1 MTEPTPRPMPASRMK
16 RLWAKLKHMM
26 LHEELTSHQVALS
39 FGIGFSIAWNP
50 LLGLHTAAILLLCL
64 LFKNL
69 HRPLMFAACFI
80 NNPWTMV
87 PIATLS
93 TYLGNLMLGRGLH
106 LDLSGIHWHDIGLT
120 SFITKQGI
128 DDMVYMLK
136 PILGPYL
143 LGGTVLS
150 ILMFLP
156 GYYVMLT
163 LTQRIRKLHMHLPH
177 FHVPSL
183 HREEEK

>member
-1 MTEPTPRPMPASRMK
+1 
-16 RLWAKLKHMM
+16 
-26 LHEELTSHQVALS
+26 
-39 FGIGFSIAWNP
+39 
-50 LLGLHTAAILLLCL
+50 
-64 LFKNL
+64 
-69 HRPLMFAACFI
+69 MFAACFI